1 MSIKIYADVLFI
13 VNFIIDYILLSITSF
28 FIKKNTNLPKMI
40 LASVFGAM
48 YASFIFFVSTGIFFS
63 FLLSI
68 AVSMTMIIIAYGTK
82 NFLVLIKNISIFYLV
97 SFVSGGIGIA
107 FLSLS
112 NKMIGVNYAVNSG
125 VFYINIDAY
134 TLLFIFVFSIVAIHT
149 STGYIKKIRVKS
161 QYLYTVT
168 IEKNGKS
175 VTDTAFFD
183 TGNFLKE
190 PVTQTSVI
198 IAEWQT
204 VAPLFDFKSI
214 DECVALSPKEFV
226 YIPCRNLVGS
236 GGVFAFRP
244 DKIDADNMDI
254 NEPVYVGICNT
265 SLDKDGDYRIIL
277 PNDFQFFVEQKGCK
291 TNVF

>member
-1 MSIKIYADVLFI
+1 MSVKIYADVLFI

-28 FIKKNTNLPKMI
+28 FIKKDTHLHKMI
-40 LASVFGAM
+40 LASVFGAI
-48 YASFIFFVSTGIFFS
+48 YASFIFFISTGILFS

-68 AVSMTMIIIAYGTK
+68 TVSFVMIIIAYGRK
-82 NFLVLIKNISIFYLV
+82 SILALVKNISVFYLV
-97 SFVSGGIGIA
+97 SFVSGGVGIA
-107 FLSLS
+107 LLSLM
-112 NKMIGVNYAVNSG
+112 NKILGVNYAVNSG

-134 TLLFIFVFSIVAIHT
+134 TLLFIFVVSVITIHT

-183 TGNFLKE
+183 TGNFLKD

-214 DECVALSPKEFV
+214 DECVALTPKEFV

-244 DKIDADNMDI
+244 DKIDVDNMNI
-254 NEPVYVGICNT
+254 SEPIYVGICNT

-277 PNDFQFFVEQKGCK
+277 PNNF
-291 TNVF
+291 